1 MLVCD
6 FKTTCLNWLNVD
18 DVVMGGVSD
27 SAMQLTQDGTAVFA
41 GNLSLENSGGF
52 ASVRTVLERRNYA
65 DFAGFRI
72 RVKGDGRRYSFRARN
87 DDRFDG
93 VVYKFDFETVPDE
106 RMEIGLPFAG
116 FIPSFRGRTLAD
128 VPPLDSSNIV
138 QIGLL
143 ISNKQAGAFRLEIA
157 WIEAYRADTVAS
169 SCR

>member
-6 FKTTCLNWLNVD
+6 FKTTCLHWMNVD

-27 SAMQLTQDGTAVFA
+27 SAMQLTPDGIAVFA

-52 ASVRTVLERRNYA
+52 ASVRTVLAQRNYA
-65 DFAGFRI
+65 DFDGFRI
-72 RVKGDGRRYSFRARN
+72 RVKGDGKRYSFRARN

-93 VVYKFDFETVPDE
+93 IVYKYDFETVPDKW
-106 RMEIGLPFAG
+106 MEIDLPFAG

-128 VPPLDSSNIV
+128 VPPLDSAHIV

-143 ISNKQAGAFRLEIA
+143 ISARQEGAFRLEVD
-157 WIEAYRADTVAS
+157 WVEAY
-169 SCR
+169 

>member
-27 SAMQLTQDGTAVFA
+27 SAMQLTPDGTAAFA

-52 ASVRTVLERRNYA
+52 ASVRAALERRNY
-65 DFAGFRI
+65 DGFAGFRI
-72 RVKGDGRRYSFRARN
+72 RVKGDGKRYSFRARN

-93 VVYKFDFETVPDE
+93 IVYKFDFDTVPGE
-106 RMEIGLPFAG
+106 WQEIDLPFSG
-116 FIPSFRGRTLAD
+116 FVPSFRGRMLPD
-128 VPPLDSSNIV
+128 VPSLGSSNIA